1 MQGMR
6 TLEHQEVRNPV
17 SRKPKTTHQNPN
29 QEKKKKRNA
38 GDANLRALRGC
49 RGRKSYLLCCV
60 YTRAYGAIYEC
71 VVGLSGAIPSE
82 GLQFFFFLSCSYY
95 YFSGHLEM
103 HFPPANI
110 LSTCSYKSGAPVR
123 TLFHS
128 LHLANAEEILT
139 LTLYIDLCDARPGG
153 TLPFLL
159 VKGTVCLPSASDDC

>member
-82 GLQFFFFLSCSYY
+82 GLQFFFFFCLVVTTIFLVTLRCISHQQTYCPLVLTRVAPQYVLCFIVY
-95 YFSGHLEM
+95 TLQM
-103 HFPPANI
+103 QR
-110 LSTCSYKSGAPVR
+110 KS
-123 TLFHS
+123 
-128 LHLANAEEILT
+128 
-139 LTLYIDLCDARPGG
+139 
-153 TLPFLL
+153 
-159 VKGTVCLPSASDDC
+159 

>member
-29 QEKKKKRNA
+29 QEKKKRNA

-82 GLQFFFFLSCSYY
+82 GLQFFFFCLVVTTIFLVTLRCISHQQTYCPLVLTRVAPQYVLCFIVY
-95 YFSGHLEM
+95 TLQM
-103 HFPPANI
+103 QR
-110 LSTCSYKSGAPVR
+110 KS
-123 TLFHS
+123 
-128 LHLANAEEILT
+128 
-139 LTLYIDLCDARPGG
+139 
-153 TLPFLL
+153 
-159 VKGTVCLPSASDDC
+159 